1 MPVPLTQFANTLV
14 VNTRDRN
21 DKKALKDLW
30 SEKPTILLFLRR
42 LGCMICR
49 SYAAQMEKLR
59 PLIEK
64 KGGQVICMSFEFFG
78 EGSDSDRSFEMLGF
92 WKGPMYTIDKSVY
105 AELFGRKGF
114 MDGFYGLLDM
124 KKEAVE
130 KAKDTPGNFK
140 GDGFQLGGQF
150 VVNTDGYVVFEHRQ
164 KLFGD
169 DAEFEELYMAIS
181 SCLPPSPVSS
191 PTERSSA

>member
-1 MPVPLTQFANTLV
+1 MSVSLLKFSNTLV
-14 VNTRDRN
+14 VNTRDTT
-21 DKKALKDLW
+21 DKQALKDLW
-30 SEKPTILLFLRR
+30 SEKPVIFLFLRR

-64 KGGQVICMSFEFFG
+64 KGGRVICMSFEFFG
-78 EGSDSDRSFEMLGF
+78 EGSDEDRSFEAIGF
-92 WKGPMYTIDKSVY
+92 WKGPIYTIDKSVY

-114 MDGFYGLLDM
+114 FDSFYGLLDM
-124 KKEAVE
+124 NKEAVE

-150 VVNTDGYVVFEHRQ
+150 VVSKEGKLVFEHRQ

-169 DAEFEELYMAIS
+169 DAKFDELYTAIS
-181 SCLPPSPVSS
+181 SCLPPTPASSPVAVAS
-191 PTERSSA
+191 

>member
-1 MPVPLTQFANTLV
+1 MSVSLYQFANTLV
-14 VNTRDRN
+14 VNSRDRTE
-21 DKKALKDLW
+21 KQALKDLW
-30 SEKPTILLFLRR
+30 SEKPCIFLFLRR

-49 SYAAQMEKLR
+49 SYAAQMEQLR

-64 KGGQVICMSFEFFG
+64 KGGRVICMSFEFFG
-78 EGSDSDRSFEMLGF
+78 EGSDEDRSFEAIGF
-92 WKGPMYTIDKSVY
+92 WKGPIYTIDKSVY

-114 MDGFYGLLDM
+114 FDGFYGLLDM
-124 KKEAVE
+124 NKDAVK
-130 KAKDTPGNFK
+130 KAKAKSTPGNFK

-150 VVNTDGYVVFEHRQ
+150 VVNTDGIIVFEHRQ

-169 DAEFEELYMAIS
+169 DASFEQLYTAIS

-191 PTERSSA
+191 PVPSS

>member
-1 MPVPLTQFANTLV
+1 MSVSLLKFSNTLV
-14 VNTRDRN
+14 VNTRDPT
-21 DKKALKDLW
+21 DKQALKDLW
-30 SEKPTILLFLRR
+30 SEKPVVFLFLRR

-49 SYAAQMEKLR
+49 SYASQMEKLR

-64 KGGQVICMSFEFFG
+64 KGGKVVCMSFEFFG
-78 EGSDSDRSFEMLGF
+78 EGSDSDRSFEAIGF

-124 KKEAVE
+124 KKEAVDA
-130 KAKDTPGNFK
+130 AKNTPGNFK

-150 VVNTDGYVVFEHRQ
+150 VVSKEGKVVFEHRQ

-169 DAEFEELYMAIS
+169 DATFDQLYDAIS
-181 SCLPPSPVSS
+181 SCLPPSPVTTPVAS
-191 PTERSSA
+191 